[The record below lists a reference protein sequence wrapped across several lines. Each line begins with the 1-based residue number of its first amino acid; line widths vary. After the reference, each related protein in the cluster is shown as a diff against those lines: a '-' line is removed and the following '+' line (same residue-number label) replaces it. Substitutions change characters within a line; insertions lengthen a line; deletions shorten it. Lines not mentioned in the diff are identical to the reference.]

1 MNLNFKDILDW
12 HHIQTTR
19 PKRGKPPGW
28 YTYIDQKKDY
38 ITNMIQDKK
47 EYKRGK
53 QVIDKR
59 NTQKLKHYNIVTTNL
74 EPTSVLLPCEGCEIN
89 TKENN
94 EECVY
99 RLDKNKEDKIEIPVI
114 YSKKSTSNTLTKSFK
129 NRIRM
134 NVKDL
139 YRATAI
145 MENYEEDVQETLNI
159 PLNIIDEEDNQRKSE
174 YHEIQ
179 KWINCEDENI
189 RELIYIKE
197 KLKNKKQVKV
207 YTDGSLET
215 TLTENI
221 MGFGW
226 VIPEV
231 KDYERLT
238 FRGNIKNFL
247 SSTRAELM
255 AIFTALIVMPKR
267 SKVIIYTD
275 SACAIQNI
283 KIITKQIN
291 TRKIWT
297 ENNNPVILQMINDIV
312 QERRLKIICH
322 KVKAHS
328 GDKYNEIADSLAK
341 IPGFIEG
348 ITNNIFEGTTISLNY
363 NNITDRSFIPIWKFI
378 PIETPVKDTIK
389 EINRLKL
396 MLNFKYQER
405 FKYIMTNT
413 KCREIDW
420 DLTFKTK
427 HPSKITSDITNK
439 EDSNKRSFALK
450 LLCEELPTL
459 SKRYIHKPNLYSS
472 SSCIL
477 CEKLVE
483 EDNMHVFM
491 CKRKGQIDPIKNLT
505 NKFKEILI
513 EKIKKEEPGIDIKI
527 IKKVER
533 RLKIICHKVKAHSGD
548 KYNEI
553 ADSLAKIPGFIEGIT
568 NNIFEGTTISLNYN
582 NITDRSFIPIWKF
595 IPIETPVKDTIK
607 EINRLKLMLNFKYQ
621 ERFKYIMT
629 NTKCREIDWDLTF
642 KTKHPSKITSDITNK
657 EDSNKRSFALKLL
670 CEELPTLS
678 KRYIHKP
685 NLYSSS
691 SCILCEKLVEEDNM
705 HVFMCKRKG
714 QIDPIKNLTNK
725 FKEILIEKIK
735 KEEPGIDIKII
746 KKVVSEV
753 DILNYTY
760 EKDYTLLKNY
770 SDLSFFDV
778 IKGFIPN
785 ILVTKVKKICRN
797 KKAKANKIIIDVLEE
812 FQKILKQIWKER
824 CDKVIEWEIK
834 NGITNKD
841 KRTRQIR
848 NDKRTKI
855 QIDKTSNIK
864 EGNLHISK
872 MMEKINFQR
881 KQKQKEED
889 LEFFTNEIFL
899 NTFTYKGNNLY
910 KIKIFSDGDMA
921 ISS

>member
-1 MNLNFKDILDW
+1 
-12 HHIQTTR
+12 
-19 PKRGKPPGW
+19 
-28 YTYIDQKKDY
+28 
-38 ITNMIQDKK
+38 MIQDKLRNLYANNLNTFNNLTKKHVSTKKLWIAHKENNELIIGK

-74 EPTSVLLPCEGCEIN
+74 EPTSVLLSC
-89 TKENN
+89 
-94 EECVY
+94 
-99 RLDKNKEDKIEIPVI
+99 
-114 YSKKSTSNTLTKSFK
+114 
-129 NRIRM
+129 
-134 NVKDL
+134 
-139 YRATAI
+139 
-145 MENYEEDVQETLNI
+145 EEDVQENDLLNI

-238 FRGNIKNFL
+238 FRGNIKNFP
-247 SSTRAELM
+247 SSTREELM

-275 SACAIQNI
+275 S
-283 KIITKQIN
+283 
-291 TRKIWT
+291 
-297 ENNNPVILQMINDIV
+297 
-312 QERRLKIICH
+312 ERRLKIICH

-348 ITNNIFEGTTISLNY
+348 ITNNIFKGTTISLNY
-363 NNITDRSFIPIWKFI
+363 NNITDRSFIPIWKFT
-378 PIETPVKDTIK
+378 PIGTPVKDAIK

-439 EDSNKRSFALK
+439 EDSNKRSFTLK

-483 EDNMHVFM
+483 KDNMHVF
-491 CKRKGQIDPIKNLT
+491 T
-505 NKFKEILI
+505 
-513 EKIKKEEPGIDIKI
+513 
-527 IKKVER
+527 
-533 RLKIICHKVKAHSGD
+533 
-548 KYNEI
+548 
-553 ADSLAKIPGFIEGIT
+553 
-568 NNIFEGTTISLNYN
+568 
-582 NITDRSFIPIWKF
+582 
-595 IPIETPVKDTIK
+595 
-607 EINRLKLMLNFKYQ
+607 
-621 ERFKYIMT
+621 
-629 NTKCREIDWDLTF
+629 
-642 KTKHPSKITSDITNK
+642 
-657 EDSNKRSFALKLL
+657 
-670 CEELPTLS
+670 
-678 KRYIHKP
+678 
-685 NLYSSS
+685 
-691 SCILCEKLVEEDNM
+691 
-705 HVFMCKRKG
+705 CKRKG

-760 EKDYTLLKNY
+760 EKDYTLSKNY

-881 KQKQKEED
+881 KQKQKKED
-889 LEFFTNEIFL
+889 LKFFTNEIFL

>member
-1 MNLNFKDILDW
+1 MIISKAKEKLIVWESTYIGKSIITIPSGGKYTFKQLWEDLGYEEKLLHKGLRENGIMFVEQILNLNFKDILDW

-28 YTYIDQKKDY
+28 
-38 ITNMIQDKK
+38 
-47 EYKRGK
+47 GK

-59 NTQKLKHYNIVTTNL
+59 NTQKLKHYNIVTTNW

-89 TKENN
+89 TRENN

-129 NRIRM
+129 NRIRR

-139 YRATAI
+139 YMVTAI
-145 MENYEEDVQETLNI
+145 MENYEEDVQENDTLNI

-179 KWINCEDENI
+179 KWTNCEDENI

-207 YTDGSLET
+207 YTDGSFET

-238 FRGNIKNFL
+238 FRGNIKNFP

-275 SACAIQNI
+275 SACTIQNI

-297 ENNNPVILQMINDIV
+297 ENKNPVILQMINDIV

-363 NNITDRSFIPIWKFI
+363 NNITDCSFIPIWKFT
-378 PIETPVKDTIK
+378 PIETPVKNAIK

-427 HPSKITSDITNK
+427 HPSKITLDITNK
-439 EDSNKRSFALK
+439 EGSNKRSFALK

-483 EDNMHVFM
+483 EDNMHVFI

-513 EKIKKEEPGIDIKI
+513 EKI
-527 IKKVER
+527 R
-533 RLKIICHKVKAHSGD
+533 
-548 KYNEI
+548 
-553 ADSLAKIPGFIEGIT
+553 
-568 NNIFEGTTISLNYN
+568 
-582 NITDRSFIPIWKF
+582 
-595 IPIETPVKDTIK
+595 
-607 EINRLKLMLNFKYQ
+607 
-621 ERFKYIMT
+621 
-629 NTKCREIDWDLTF
+629 
-642 KTKHPSKITSDITNK
+642 
-657 EDSNKRSFALKLL
+657 
-670 CEELPTLS
+670 
-678 KRYIHKP
+678 
-685 NLYSSS
+685 
-691 SCILCEKLVEEDNM
+691 
-705 HVFMCKRKG
+705 
-714 QIDPIKNLTNK
+714 
-725 FKEILIEKIK
+725 

-760 EKDYTLLKNY
+760 EKDYTLSKNY

-855 QIDKTSNIK
+855 QIDKISNIK